1 MEEGNGRKEAEYYC
15 FLKTVF
21 FFNYFTLLI
30 AYSKIFDKN
39 YFKGRKQI
47 YTLATFTKGKANIK
61 ITSMKHTP
69 TKKENSHGYRRD

>member
-1 MEEGNGRKEAEYYC
+1 MGERRQST
-15 FLKTVF
+15 TVFWKLFF